1 METPLHKLVAARVGQ
16 YEGAYS
22 TRKVAPEIMPTR
34 LPSPTRKPVLAA
46 LDDSD
51 KSLLL
56 CLHQSQQHVNNMST
70 SPECCTHHECTRT
83 EGMYAPDAIRKQA
96 KYATPLCSKASILAR
111 TTIPTRD
118 MVSAPTIWN
127 PRSRK

>member
-1 METPLHKLVAARVGQ
+1 MDTPLQQQVAARVGQ

-22 TRKVAPEIMPTR
+22 TRKVAPEMIPAR
-34 LPSPTRKPVLAA
+34 LPNPTKKPVLAA
-46 LDDSD
+46 LEDSD

-56 CLHQSQQHVNNMST
+56 CLQQVSDMQRRS
-70 SPECCTHHECTRT
+70 ECSTHHECTRT

-96 KYATPLCSKASILAR
+96 KYATPLCSRASMLAR
-111 TTIPTRD
+111 TTIPMRD
-118 MVSAPTIWN
+118 MVSAPTMWK